1 MGIRRGISRILI
13 VLWVVYALW
22 AAWVSYNAEGHITK
36 EWIAWSLGRLIVPPL
51 VIYLVVK
58 ILEWIVAGF
67 RTPKRPVQHQP

>member
-51 VIYLVVK
+51 MIYLVVK

>member
-51 VIYLVVK
+51 VVYLVVK